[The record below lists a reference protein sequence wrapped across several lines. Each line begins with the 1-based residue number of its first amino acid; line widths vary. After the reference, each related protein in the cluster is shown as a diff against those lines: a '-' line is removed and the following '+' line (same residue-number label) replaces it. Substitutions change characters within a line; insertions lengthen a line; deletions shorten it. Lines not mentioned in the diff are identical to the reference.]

1 MIVVSPQLVFELANP
16 LALVGWALLLFSPL
30 MPKIADRIGGY
41 GIPVA
46 LAAVY
51 LVMLVVHAPNA
62 EGGFGSLDAVMV
74 GFTVPGIAM
83 AGWLHYLA
91 LDLFVGGWEVRTARR
106 EAIPH
111 WQVIPCLA
119 LTLFAAPVG
128 LTLFLGLRRLHRRHG
143 VAESQSR

>member
-1 MIVVSPQLVFELANP
+1 MSPQLVFELANP

-46 LAAVY
+46 LAVVY
-51 LVMLVVHAPNA
+51 LVMLVVHAPSA
-62 EGGFGSLDAVMV
+62 EGDFTSLDGIIEGFG
-74 GFTVPGIAM
+74 VPGIAM

-111 WQVIPCLA
+111 WQVVPCLA

-128 LTLFLGLRRLHRRHG
+128 LALFLGLRQLHRRRG
-143 VAESQSR
+143 VGESQSR

>member
-1 MIVVSPQLVFELANP
+1 VSPQLVFELANP
-16 LALVGWALLLFSPL
+16 LALVGWLLLLFAPL
-30 MPKIADRIGGY
+30 MPRVADRVAGY

-46 LAAVY
+46 LAVVY
-51 LVMLVVHAPNA
+51 LFMLVVHAPSA
-62 EGGFGSLDAVMV
+62 EGDFSSLDGIIEGFG
-74 GFTVPGIAM
+74 VPGIAM

-128 LTLFLGLRRLHRRHG
+128 LAAFLALRVLHGRKRASESRR
-143 VAESQSR
+143 

>member
-16 LALVGWALLLFSPL
+16 LALVGWLLLVFSPL
-30 MPKIADRIGGY
+30 MPRTADRVAGY
-41 GIPVA
+41 GIPVL
-46 LAAVY
+46 LAIVY
-51 LVMLVVHAPNA
+51 LVMLVVHAPSA
-62 EGGFGSLDAVMV
+62 EGDFTSLAGIIQGFA
-74 GFTVPGIAM
+74 VPGIAM

-106 EAIPH
+106 ESIPH

-128 LTLFLGLRRLHRRHG
+128 LALFLGLRLLHRRRG
-143 VAESQSR
+143 VAESRSR